1 MAMKCMKCKAKMA
14 TKEAQMKD
22 GLIYEYWSCP
32 NCGDEI
38 VDMKQLHEVV
48 EKTRNLKQYTVTV
61 SKWGDSD
68 AIRIPRELSK
78 RYNFKSKKTVR
89 LIPEKTGIKILAR

>member
-1 MAMKCMKCKAKMA
+1 MKCIKCGHAMQEKQG
-14 TKEAQMKD
+14 EHLD
-22 GLIYEYWSCP
+22 GIPYHYWSCP

-38 VDMKQLHEVV
+38 VDMRQLHEAV
-48 EKTRNLKQYTVTV
+48 ELSRKYKQYTVKV

-78 RYNFKSKKTVR
+78 QYHLKSKKTVR
-89 LIPEKTGIKILAR
+89 LIPEKTGIKIVAC

>member
-1 MAMKCMKCKAKMA
+1 MHCKTDMV
-14 TKEAQMKD
+14 TKEDQMKD
-22 GLIYEYWSCP
+22 GLPYEYWKCP

-38 VDMKQLHEVV
+38 VDMKQLHEVA
-48 EKTRNLKQYTVTV
+48 EKYRNLKQYTVMV

-78 RYNFKSKKTVR
+78 QYRLKSKKTVR
-89 LIPEKTGIKILAR
+89 LIPEKTGIKIVAH